1 MSPKVN
7 LQIPISLEL
16 KEKMEKIAQKK
27 GFSTLQEY
35 LRVYMTGAVEGVEDI
50 DEWVLSDERF
60 EEYERDRAELE
71 EDIKLGKAKVY
82 EDVDEFLQALKTS

>member
-1 MSPKVN
+1 MSAKVN

-60 EEYERDRAELE
+60 EEYERERAEVE
-71 EDIKLGKAKVY
+71 EDIKSGKAKVY
-82 EDVDEFLQALKTS
+82 EDVDEFIQALKTS

>member
-1 MSPKVN
+1 MSAKVN

-60 EEYERDRAELE
+60 EEYERNRIELAK
-71 EDIKLGKAKVY
+71 DIKSGKAKVY

>member
-1 MSPKVN
+1 MSTKVN

-50 DEWVLSDERF
+50 DEWVLSDERVLEYDREA
-60 EEYERDRAELE
+60 EETIKAVKEGKIPVHSTV
-71 EDIKLGKAKVY
+71 ED
-82 EDVDEFLQALKTS
+82 ALAYLKSR